1 MNYYFIT
8 GVSRGIGKAL
18 SEELLKDN
26 RNYIIGLGQNS
37 SIKHDRFEFI
47 KIDLRD
53 LDNVKQYRFI
63 DIIDAESVTLVNNS
77 GMLGDV
83 NRVGA
88 IDNQAIIDTFKLNT
102 IAPALLMN
110 SFAHAY
116 QNFSCKKLV
125 LNISSGA
132 GRHAIESWSSYCG
145 SKSALDMFTSVAEAE
160 QKTSF
165 GNNGIKFLSVA
176 PGIVDTQMQTEIRA
190 VDKEHFNRVDTFINY
205 KNENLLTDPQ
215 KLAIQLVDLMNNSA
229 EYQNPLLDVR
239 ELF

>member
-1 MNYYFIT
+1 MNYFFIT

-18 SEELLKDN
+18 LEELLKEDS
-26 RNYIIGLGQNS
+26 NYIIGLGQNS
-37 SIKHDRFEFI
+37 TLKHERFEFV

-110 SFAHAY
+110 SFAQAY
-116 QNFSCKKLV
+116 QNFSGKKLV

-132 GRHAIESWSSYCG
+132 GRHTIESWSSYCG
-145 SKSALDMFTSVAEAE
+145 SKSALDMFSSVAESE
-160 QKTSF
+160 QQTAYGS
-165 GNNGIKFLSVA
+165 NGIKFLSVA

-190 VDKEHFNRVDTFINY
+190 VDKDHFSRVDTFINY
-205 KNENLLTDPQ
+205 KKENMLTDPQ
-215 KLAIQLVDLMNNSA
+215 RLAVQLVDLMKNSSK
-229 EYQNPLLDVR
+229 YQNPLLDVR
-239 ELF
+239 ELY